1 MSDEPVAFLPPM
13 WSDVSPDEAAQY
25 EAEIVPRYA
34 SLVSQALVA
43 EIPNGTRGR
52 ILDVGC
58 GTGNPSLSILKRLG
72 EGGQVVGVDP
82 SASMLDVA
90 RARALDQLGRRVFYK
105 RERADQLKFG
115 DEVFDIV
122 VSSLTERVLPDYA
135 VALKEMR
142 RVLRSGGQFHIAE
155 ATVGSLSEIYDALR
169 EVLVRDDREDLF
181 FEVDKLEGR
190 HLAPSKLEAR
200 FDEAG
205 FRSTRV
211 QTDAFKLSYRNADEL
226 FADRLID
233 WLCFHDLTTRTT
245 LTTVVPNLLSRAK
258 EVLAIYHERGALSVT
273 VQATV
278 LSALR

>member
-1 MSDEPVAFLPPM
+1 MSGEPVAPLPPI
-13 WSDVSPDEAAQY
+13 WTDATPEEAAHY
-25 EAEIVPRYA
+25 EAEIVPRFA

-105 RERADQLKFG
+105 RERADQIKFG

-122 VSSLTERVLPDYA
+122 VTSLTERVLPDYGS
-135 VALKEMR
+135 ALLEMR
-142 RVLRSGGQFHIAE
+142 RVLRAGGQFHLAE
-155 ATVGSLSEIYDALR
+155 VTEGSFAELYDALR
-169 EVLVRDDREDLF
+169 DVLVRDEREDLF
-181 FEVDKLEGR
+181 FEVDKLAAR
-190 HLAPSKLEAR
+190 HLPASQFETRLQ
-200 FDEAG
+200 EAG

-211 QTDAFKLSYRNADEL
+211 QTESFKLSFRTADEL
-226 FADRLID
+226 FSDRLVE
-233 WLCFHDLTTRTT
+233 WLCFRDLTMRTT
-245 LTTVVPNLLSRAK
+245 LTTLVPNLLARAK
-258 EVLAIYHERGALSVT
+258 DALAIYHERSALSLT
-273 VQATV
+273 VNASV
-278 LSALR
+278 VSALR